1 MWRKKI
7 LSPTKQFSGGPMATK
22 KGPIESEK
30 YNESPVIPGNKK
42 VWFLNGDL
50 VRIHHYNHSNGIMSV
65 YNITKDQIESC
76 LISEFKNK
84 RERAYTVGQTA
95 DLVNRHK
102 KYMPSLMKRGVIPFP
117 MGSQKGGA
125 RGFQVRSYYSESQ
138 VKEIRDILAS
148 YHIGRPRKDK
158 LITNDITPSKQ
169 ELTRRMGDGIL
180 TYRRTEDGRFVPIWN
195 ESI

>member
-1 MWRKKI
+1 
-7 LSPTKQFSGGPMATK
+7 MATR
-22 KGPIESEK
+22 KGNKTSEE
-30 YNESPVIPGNKK
+30 YNSAPVIPGNKK

-50 VRIHHYNHSNGIMSV
+50 VRVHHLNKSNGIMSV

-76 LISEFKNK
+76 LINDFKNK
-84 RERAYTVGQTA
+84 RERAYTVGETA

-102 KYMPSLMKRGVIPFP
+102 KYMPSLMKRGIIPFP
-117 MGSQKGGA
+117 TGSQKGGA
-125 RGFQVRSYYSESQ
+125 RGWQVRSYYSESQ
-138 VKEIRDILAS
+138 VKDIRDILAT

-158 LITNDITPSKQ
+158 LITNDITPTKA

-180 TYRRTEDGRFVPIWN
+180 TYTRTEDGRFIPIWS

>member
-1 MWRKKI
+1 MADRKGYR
-7 LSPTKQFSGGPMATK
+7 S
-22 KGPIESEK
+22 SEE
-30 YNESPVIPGNKK
+30 YNNAPVIPGNKK

-50 VRIHHYNHSNGIMSV
+50 VRIHHLNRSNGIMSV

-76 LISEFKNK
+76 LINDFKNK
-84 RERAYTVGQTA
+84 RERAYTVGETA

-102 KYMPSLMKRGVIPFP
+102 KYMPSLMKRGIIPFP
-117 MGSQKGGA
+117 TGSQKGGA
-125 RGFQVRSYYSESQ
+125 RGWQVRSYYSESQ
-138 VKEIRDILAS
+138 VWAIRDILAT

-158 LITNDITPSKQ
+158 LITNDITPSPQ

-180 TYRRTEDGRFVPIWN
+180 TYTRTEDGRFIPVWN